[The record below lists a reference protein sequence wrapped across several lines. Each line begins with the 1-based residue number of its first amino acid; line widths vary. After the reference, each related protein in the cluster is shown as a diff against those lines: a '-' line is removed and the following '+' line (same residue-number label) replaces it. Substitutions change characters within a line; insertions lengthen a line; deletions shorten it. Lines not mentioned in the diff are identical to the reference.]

1 MLNRSLIYST
11 FFLFHNPTEMLLQE
25 EGQDLRLNIRE
36 ALLTMVDAF
45 RPESANSTAHVPPCK
60 AAANG
65 SAATNTATLSKKNDA
80 GSSPSVLPPEL
91 LQLQMQELLTRQ
103 IENPEPMVR
112 FVVVRYAAVAFP
124 PDHAPSRF
132 LLLLASADR
141 YFNNIFNFLDTG
153 LCLLT
158 IKNECLT
165 LFVQQRGSII
175 RSHIITF

>member
-1 MLNRSLIYST
+1 
-11 FFLFHNPTEMLLQE
+11 
-25 EGQDLRLNIRE
+25 
-36 ALLTMVDAF
+36 MVDAF

-65 SAATNTATLSKKNDA
+65 SAPANTAAVSKKNDA
-80 GSSPSVLPPEL
+80 GSPSVLPPEL

-141 YFNNIFNFLDTG
+141 YL
-153 LCLLT
+153 
-158 IKNECLT
+158 
-165 LFVQQRGSII
+165 
-175 RSHIITF
+175 

>member
-1 MLNRSLIYST
+1 
-11 FFLFHNPTEMLLQE
+11 
-25 EGQDLRLNIRE
+25 
-36 ALLTMVDAF
+36 MVDAF

-65 SAATNTATLSKKNDA
+65 SAAANGA
-80 GSSPSVLPPEL
+80 GSSPPVLPPEL

-141 YFNNIFNFLDTG
+141 YLFLTCTFACTQRQVHCTG
-153 LCLLT
+153 
-158 IKNECLT
+158 
-165 LFVQQRGSII
+165 V
-175 RSHIITF
+175 